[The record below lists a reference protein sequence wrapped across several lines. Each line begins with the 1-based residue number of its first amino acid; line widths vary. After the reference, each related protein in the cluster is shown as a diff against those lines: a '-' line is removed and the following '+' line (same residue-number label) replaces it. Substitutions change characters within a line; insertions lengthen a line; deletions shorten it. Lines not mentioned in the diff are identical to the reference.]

1 MRGPR
6 RPPRTGLNRR
16 MSGIGK
22 GHATAPAPSLPCWH
36 PRAAAARVASGPD
49 AADGPG
55 EAGITVGELGEFGL
69 IDAIAAVLPA
79 APGALVGIGD
89 DPALLPAPHPT
100 IFL

>member
-69 IDAIAAVLPA
+69 IDAIAAVLPPAPA
-79 APGALVGIGD
+79 APVAIADHAAAL
-89 DPALLPAPHPT
+89 PPPPP
-100 IFL
+100 